1 MFHLRRRLEQTPQE
15 FEFLRNKLSQ
25 SREQLDHA
33 QAQNERL
40 VGCARPGKGAD
51 RGAPRRGGQAGG
63 PAVQL
68 RDDPPGPSGRHGGR
82 VDRRAEAQGE
92 RHPRRG
98 SGGAAPRPRGGPE
111 RGAERRGSERRRPA
125 GRDRP
130 PEGPPGRDARHGDA
144 AGRRGAGG
152 RTGGRP
158 RRRPAAGG
166 PAAAGRQS
174 GGGPGE
180 APQGGGRGPGP
191 GRGPQHHLHRY
202 RRAGGA
208 DRPDPRR
215 HRAAGPVRR
224 PLRGAQAVAPQ
235 GGAAVRAAGL
245 RQDAHRQSGGQRP
258 GAAAQPARPA
268 RPAGRTSST

>member
-1 MFHLRRRLEQTPQE
+1 MFHLRRRLEQTPKE

-40 VGCARPGKGAD
+40 AGAL
-51 RGAPRRGGQAGG
+51 GQAKDQI
-63 PAVQL
+63 AAL
-68 RDDPPGPSGRHGGR
+68 
-82 VDRRAEAQGE
+82 RAEVDKL
-92 RHPRRG
+92 
-98 SGGAAPRPRGGPE
+98 AAPPSSYGTILQVHP
-111 RGAERRGSERRRPA
+111 
-125 GRDRP
+125 D
-130 PEGPPGRDARHGDA
+130 DTVDVW
-144 AGRRGAGG
+144 
-152 RTGGRP
+152 TGGRKLKVNVTP
-158 RRRPAAGG
+158 GVDPAALRRGREVVLNEALNVVDLSGGDPQGEIVRLKDRLDETRVMVTLRADEERVVELAADLVRRLAAGG
-166 PAAAGRQS
+166 PAAAGRQG

-215 HRAAGPVRR
+215 HRVARPVRR
-224 PLRGAQAVAPQ
+224 PFCGAQAVASQ
-235 GGAAVRAAGL
+235 GGAAVRATRV
-245 RQDAHRQSGGQRP
+245 RQDPHRQSGGQRAWRSSSA
-258 GAAAQPARPA
+258 GRPA